1 MIKKIIISVLIGIP
15 VILIGIVVYFTLNLN
30 SIVKEGVETIG
41 PKITKSEVRLGSSN
55 ISIFDGKG
63 SLNNIFIGNPKGFTA
78 PSVFELGSVDVALD
92 MKSITKDTIIIK
104 KIFIDK
110 PKITLEL
117 GKNTTNINQLMKNV
131 ESFSGPSRKSK
142 RSETKAAGS
151 KSPQK
156 KIIIREF
163 TISHGQI
170 NVMMPLIEKN
180 ITTPLPK
187 LVLKDIG
194 KDQNGVTVENASI
207 LIMEAVEKAV
217 MAASADP
224 VGDLKS
230 KLGNVIEDQKAGVI
244 DKIKEK
250 SEGLGDAIK
259 GLFD

>member
-1 MIKKIIISVLIGIP
+1 MIKKIIISVFIGIP

-30 SIVKEGVETIG
+30 SIVKEGVETVG
-41 PKITKSEVRLGSSN
+41 PKVTKTEVRLGSSN
-55 ISIFDGKG
+55 ISVFDGKG
-63 SLNNIFIGNPKGFTA
+63 SLNNIFIGSPKGFTA

-92 MKSITKDTIIIK
+92 MESITKDTIIIK
-104 KIFIDK
+104 SIFIDG

-131 ESFSGPSRKSK
+131 KSFSGSSGKSK
-142 RSETKAAGS
+142 GTGKKTGEQQE
-151 KSPQK
+151 PQK
-156 KIIIREF
+156 KIIIRKF
-163 TISHGQI
+163 TISHGEI
-170 NVMMPLIEKN
+170 RVMTPLIEKM

-194 KDQNGVTVENASI
+194 KGQNGVTVGDASI
-207 LIMEAVEKAV
+207 LIMEEVEKAV

-224 VGDLKS
+224 IGDIKS
-230 KLGNVIEDQKAGVI
+230 KLKGALEDQKAGVI

>member
-1 MIKKIIISVLIGIP
+1 MIKKIIISVLIGVP
-15 VILIGIVVYFTLNLN
+15 VVLIGIVVYFTLNLN

-55 ISIFDGKG
+55 ISVFDGKG
-63 SLNNIFIGNPKGFTA
+63 KLANIFIGNPKGFTA
-78 PSVFELGSVDVALD
+78 PGVFELDSIDVAID
-92 MKSITKDTIIIK
+92 MESITKDTIIIK
-104 KIFIDK
+104 NIFIDG

-131 ESFSGPSRKSK
+131 KSFSSPSKKSE
-142 RSETKAAGS
+142 SAGTKTDVSRG
-151 KSPQK
+151 PQK

-194 KDQNGVTVENASI
+194 KDQNGVTVGDASI
-207 LIMEAVEKAV
+207 LIMEEVEKAV

-224 VGDLKS
+224 IGDLKS
-230 KLGNVIEDQKAGVI
+230 KLGDAIEDQKAGVI

-250 SEGLGDAIK
+250 SEGLGDTIK